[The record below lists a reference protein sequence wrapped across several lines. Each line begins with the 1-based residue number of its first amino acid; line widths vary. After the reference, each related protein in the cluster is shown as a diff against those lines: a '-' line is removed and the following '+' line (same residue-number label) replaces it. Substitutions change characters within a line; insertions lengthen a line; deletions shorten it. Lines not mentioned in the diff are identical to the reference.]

1 MADHRIIEAYKACK
15 QSFVAVGVFSGV
27 ANLLMLVPAFF
38 MLNVYDKAVGN
49 NSHDTLW
56 VLTWIAAFL
65 FVMLAAMEILR
76 SRVLAAV
83 ASRLDRLLATD
94 LYDASFRNSLEVGA
108 NRAST
113 QSLVD
118 LNNLR
123 QFITGNGVFAIFDA
137 PWLPIY
143 LWVMFMFHPMLGWL
157 GSLAAIMFFVIAILN
172 QVQTAGLMEEANSEA
187 RRGNADTQRNLRNA
201 EAITAMGMLSSL
213 RKRWRIGQDKTLDIQ
228 QKASHVGGVYS
239 GITKALRLA
248 VQSAAIAL
256 GAHLVLA
263 QEISPGMLIAGS
275 ILIGRAL
282 APVEMAVGAWKG
294 FVDAKGQYERIKD
307 ALTGLAGDEAEKMPL
322 PDISGAVSFR
332 SATIIPPSGQRPTIS
347 GVTFEIPA
355 GNTCLIIGASGAGKS
370 TLVRGLL
377 GLWPTIA
384 GEIRIDG
391 AEAAKANR
399 EELGSQI
406 GYLPQDIELLEG
418 SVSEN
423 IARFGEVDS
432 PAVVQAAKD
441 AGIHEFILS
450 LPNGYDTEIGKPG
463 ADLSPGQR
471 QRVALARAI
480 YGNPKL
486 VVLDEPN
493 SNLDDDGEIA
503 LGAAI
508 QRMKDLNSTVVI
520 VSHRT
525 NILYLADRLLVM
537 TAGRV
542 SDFGPTDEVLSR
554 FGAKKPP
561 ISGLA
566 SAGMEVEGNTTP
578 KKVPRTVTVPTAV
591 AKASR
596 ERLNEA

>member
-493 SNLDDDGEIA
+493 SNLDDDGEVA

-561 ISGLA
+561 ISGLS

>member
-94 LYDASFRNSLEVGA
+94 LYDASFKNSLEVGA

-157 GSLAAIMFFVIAILN
+157 GSLAAILFFVIAILN
-172 QVQTAGLMEEANSEA
+172 QVQTAGLMEEANSAA

-213 RKRWRIGQDKTLDIQ
+213 RQRWRIGQDKTLDIQ
-228 QKASHVGGVYS
+228 QTASHVGGVYS

-307 ALTGLAGDEAEKMPL
+307 ALAGLAGDEVEKMPL
-322 PDISGAVSFR
+322 PDIFGAVSFR

-418 SVSEN
+418 SISEN
-423 IARFGEVDS
+423 IARFGDVDS

-450 LPNGYDTEIGKPG
+450 LPDGYDTEIGKPG

-493 SNLDDDGEIA
+493 SNLDDDGEAA

-554 FGAKKPP
+554 FGTKKPP
-561 ISGLA
+561 RSGLA
-566 SAGMEVEGNTTP
+566 SAGMEEGGNTTP
-578 KKVPRTVTVPTAV
+578 KKVPRTVTVPAAV

-596 ERLNEA
+596 ERLSEA

>member
-38 MLNVYDKAVGN
+38 ILNVYDKAVGN

-94 LYDASFRNSLEVGA
+94 LYDASFKNSLEVGA

-157 GSLAAIMFFVIAILN
+157 GSLAAILFFVIAILN
-172 QVQTAGLMEEANSEA
+172 QVQTAGLMEEANSAA

-213 RKRWRIGQDKTLDIQ
+213 RQRWRIGQDKTLDIQ
-228 QKASHVGGVYS
+228 QTASHVGGVYS

-307 ALTGLAGDEAEKMPL
+307 ALAGLAGDEVEKMPL
-322 PDISGAVSFR
+322 PDIFGAVSFR

-418 SVSEN
+418 SISEN
-423 IARFGEVDS
+423 IARFGDVDS

-450 LPNGYDTEIGKPG
+450 LPDGYDTEIGKPG

-493 SNLDDDGEIA
+493 SNLDDDGEAA

-561 ISGLA
+561 ISELA
-566 SAGMEVEGNTTP
+566 SAGVEVEGNTTP
-578 KKVPRTVTVPTAV
+578 KKVPRTVPVPAAV

-596 ERLNEA
+596 ERLSEA

>member
-83 ASRLDRLLATD
+83 ASRLDRLLATE
-94 LYDASFRNSLEVGA
+94 LYDASFKNSLEVGA

-157 GSLAAIMFFVIAILN
+157 GSLAAILFFVIAILN
-172 QVQTAGLMEEANSEA
+172 QVQTAGLMEEANSAA

-213 RKRWRIGQDKTLDIQ
+213 RQRWRIGQDKTLDIQ
-228 QKASHVGGVYS
+228 QTASHVGGVYS

-307 ALTGLAGDEAEKMPL
+307 ALAGLAGDEVEKMPL
-322 PDISGAVSFR
+322 PDIFGAVSFR

-418 SVSEN
+418 SISEN
-423 IARFGEVDS
+423 IARFGDVDS

-450 LPNGYDTEIGKPG
+450 LPDGYDTEIGKPG

-493 SNLDDDGEIA
+493 SNLDDDGEAA

-561 ISGLA
+561 ISELA
-566 SAGMEVEGNTTP
+566 SAGVEVEGNTTP
-578 KKVPRTVTVPTAV
+578 KKVPRTVPVPAAV

-596 ERLNEA
+596 ERLSEA

>member
-1 MADHRIIEAYKACK
+1 M
-15 QSFVAVGVFSGV
+15 
-27 ANLLMLVPAFF
+27 
-38 MLNVYDKAVGN
+38 
-49 NSHDTLW
+49 
-56 VLTWIAAFL
+56 
-65 FVMLAAMEILR
+65 
-76 SRVLAAV
+76 
-83 ASRLDRLLATD
+83 
-94 LYDASFRNSLEVGA
+94 
-108 NRAST
+108 
-113 QSLVD
+113 
-118 LNNLR
+118 
-123 QFITGNGVFAIFDA
+123 
-137 PWLPIY
+137 
-143 LWVMFMFHPMLGWL
+143 
-157 GSLAAIMFFVIAILN
+157 
-172 QVQTAGLMEEANSEA
+172 
-187 RRGNADTQRNLRNA
+187 
-201 EAITAMGMLSSL
+201 
-213 RKRWRIGQDKTLDIQ
+213 
-228 QKASHVGGVYS
+228 
-239 GITKALRLA
+239 
-248 VQSAAIAL
+248 
-256 GAHLVLA
+256 
-263 QEISPGMLIAGS
+263 
-275 ILIGRAL
+275 
-282 APVEMAVGAWKG
+282 
-294 FVDAKGQYERIKD
+294 
-307 ALTGLAGDEAEKMPL
+307 
-322 PDISGAVSFR
+322 
-332 SATIIPPSGQRPTIS
+332 
-347 GVTFEIPA
+347 
-355 GNTCLIIGASGAGKS
+355 
-370 TLVRGLL
+370 
-377 GLWPTIA
+377 
-384 GEIRIDG
+384 
-391 AEAAKANR
+391 
-399 EELGSQI
+399 
-406 GYLPQDIELLEG
+406 PQDIELLEG

-493 SNLDDDGEIA
+493 SNLDDDGEVA

-561 ISGLA
+561 ISGLTP
-566 SAGMEVEGNTTP
+566 AGMEVEGNTTP